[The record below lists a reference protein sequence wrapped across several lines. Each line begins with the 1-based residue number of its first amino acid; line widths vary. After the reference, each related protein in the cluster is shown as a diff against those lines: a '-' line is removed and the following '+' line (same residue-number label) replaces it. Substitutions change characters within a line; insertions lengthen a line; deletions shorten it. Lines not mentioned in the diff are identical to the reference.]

1 MKKDEKYILFK
12 QNSELETLVSAA
24 IVFVV
29 VSVNDIVIQGITL
42 ALNNNIP
49 SNSNLIIAFAFV
61 ALYLMAMLPMSIIIH
76 FLFRIYWLSLV
87 GLKSV
92 FSENTEALDQ
102 YTPYF
107 QKRIARYQALERQIE
122 KVDKIS
128 SSLFSFTILSL
139 FAFCFS
145 FIAVFGFIVLL
156 PRLGWIG
163 DQLTNLLL
171 LLGVLYAIDFLSLG
185 RIKRIKWKYFQAFYK
200 PVYWFFSVVTLAVLY
215 RGIYYTLIH
224 NVPRRIIG
232 ILIPIYAGLSILML
246 NLGFYTSEIYPT
258 RFNNDDRGQ
267 IYLQRMYADK
277 INDKFHVEF
286 PFIDSE
292 VIGKDQNYIT
302 LRVPLTYDLE
312 DSVLTN
318 KEIIPYHNSGFHWR
332 RFVNI
337 GAFRQSFPEGFD
349 THENAQEILKFIQD
363 HTILAVDT
371 VSLSVPAF
379 RFATL
384 EHPER
389 ELFQTRIDI
398 SNLEKGEHILK
409 VQLPKKRKP
418 NTFYIPFYR
427 DL

>member
-156 PRLGWIG
+156 PRLGWI
-163 DQLTNLLL
+163 
-171 LLGVLYAIDFLSLG
+171 A
-185 RIKRIKWKYFQAFYK
+185 
-200 PVYWFFSVVTLAVLY
+200 
-215 RGIYYTLIH
+215 
-224 NVPRRIIG
+224 
-232 ILIPIYAGLSILML
+232 
-246 NLGFYTSEIYPT
+246 
-258 RFNNDDRGQ
+258 
-267 IYLQRMYADK
+267 
-277 INDKFHVEF
+277 
-286 PFIDSE
+286 
-292 VIGKDQNYIT
+292 
-302 LRVPLTYDLE
+302 
-312 DSVLTN
+312 
-318 KEIIPYHNSGFHWR
+318 
-332 RFVNI
+332 
-337 GAFRQSFPEGFD
+337 
-349 THENAQEILKFIQD
+349 
-363 HTILAVDT
+363 
-371 VSLSVPAF
+371 
-379 RFATL
+379 
-384 EHPER
+384 
-389 ELFQTRIDI
+389 
-398 SNLEKGEHILK
+398 
-409 VQLPKKRKP
+409 
-418 NTFYIPFYR
+418 R
-427 DL
+427 DN